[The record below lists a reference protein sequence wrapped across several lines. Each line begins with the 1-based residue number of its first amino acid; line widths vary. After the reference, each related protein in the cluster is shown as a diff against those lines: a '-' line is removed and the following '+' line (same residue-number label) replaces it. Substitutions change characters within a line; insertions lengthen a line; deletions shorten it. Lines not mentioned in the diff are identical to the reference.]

1 MIQFFADTLTDAS
14 EPTLHNTIDQS
25 QSILRRVSESFLNVR
40 SLVVLVIT
48 LLIAIA
54 LGRMIGFVLRRI
66 TNELGKQADKTED
79 LNKVN
84 RLRRSETLIILSIAI
99 IKALLIG
106 VAVYFWWIA
115 IHPQQQPTAVI
126 GASAVLAII
135 LGGALAPIL
144 RDLANGSVMMAE
156 HWFGVGDHV
165 RIDPFDNLQGI
176 VERVTLRSTR
186 VRGMNGEVIWI
197 NNQSISAVR
206 VTPKGL
212 RTIALELFATDAQK
226 ANELIETANT
236 RLPSGSLMVA
246 SPLTPMVVSQVGDEL
261 WHITAIGETAPGR
274 EWLLEK
280 YAITILQELNEELK
294 KPVLV
299 HEPIARFADTEAERR
314 FARAI
319 NNARKQT
326 FKRRFIK
333 NPSKRHRKSKKST
346 L

>member
-1 MIQFFADTLTDAS
+1 MIIQFAETLTQAT
-14 EPTLHNTIDQS
+14 EPTLHNTINQS
-25 QSILRRVSESFLNVR
+25 QSLLHRLSESFLNIH
-40 SLVVLVIT
+40 SLLVLVIT
-48 LLIAIA
+48 LLVAIVIGRVIA
-54 LGRMIGFVLRRI
+54 FVLRRI
-66 TNELGKQADKTED
+66 TNELGRQADKTED

-84 RLRRSETLIILSIAI
+84 RLRRSETLIVLSIAI

-106 VAVYFWWIA
+106 MAVYFWWIV
-115 IHPQQQPTAVI
+115 IHPTQRPTAVI

-165 RIDPFDNLQGI
+165 RIDPFDNIQGI

-186 VRGMNGEVIWI
+186 VRGINGEVIWI

-212 RTIALELFATDAQK
+212 RTIALELFVTDASK
-226 ANELIETANT
+226 ANDLIETANT
-236 RLPSGSLMVA
+236 RIPSGSLMVA
-246 SPLTPMVVSQVGDEL
+246 SPLTPMVVTRVGDEL

-280 YAITILQELNEELK
+280 YAVTILQELNDELK
-294 KPVLV
+294 QPVLV

-326 FKRRFIK
+326 FKRSRI
-333 NPSKRHRKSKKST
+333 KKSSRR
-346 L
+346 LKKAKKADS

>member
-1 MIQFFADTLTDAS
+1 MFTLLAESLSTVT
-14 EPTLHNTIDQS
+14 EPTLHNTLDQS
-25 QSILRRVSESFLNVR
+25 QSVLRRLSESFLNVR
-40 SLVVLVIT
+40 SLIILVIALT
-48 LLIAIA
+48 IAIA
-54 LGRMIGFVLRRI
+54 LGRLIAFVLRRV
-66 TNELGKQADKTED
+66 TNALGKQADKTED
-79 LNKVN
+79 LTKVN

-99 IKALLIG
+99 IKAFLIG
-106 VAVYFWWIA
+106 LAVYFWWIA
-115 IHPQQQPTAVI
+115 IHPKQQPTAVI

-165 RIDPFDNLQGI
+165 RIDPFDNIQGI

-212 RTIALELFATDAQK
+212 RTIALELFTTDSQK
-226 ANELIETANT
+226 AIELIETANT

-246 SPLTPMVVSQVGDEL
+246 SPLTPMVVTQVGDEL

-274 EWLLEK
+274 EWLIEK

-294 KPVLV
+294 NPVLV

-326 FKRRFIK
+326 FKRRLIK
-333 NPSKRHRKSKKST
+333 KPAKRAKKVRK
-346 L
+346 

>member
-1 MIQFFADTLTDAS
+1 MLLAESISTAA
-14 EPTLHNTIDQS
+14 EPTLHTTIDQS
-25 QSILRRVSESFLNVR
+25 QSLLRRLSESFLNIH
-40 SLVVLVIT
+40 SLFILIVA
-48 LLIAIA
+48 LLIAFA
-54 LGRMIGFVLRRI
+54 LGRFIAYVLRRL
-66 TNELGKQADKTED
+66 TNALGRQADRTED

-99 IKALLIG
+99 IRAFLIG

-115 IHPQQQPTAVI
+115 IHPRQQPTAVI
-126 GASAVLAII
+126 GASAVLAIL

-212 RTIALELFATDAQK
+212 RTIALELFTTDAEK
-226 ANELIETANT
+226 ADALIEAANT

-246 SPLTPMVVSQVGDEL
+246 SPLTPMVVRQVSDNL

-280 YAITILQELNEELK
+280 YAITILQELNADLK

-326 FKRRFIK
+326 FKRSRVK
-333 NPSKRHRKSKKST
+333 KSSRRSKKHQD
-346 L
+346 